1 MFCAVGLPFFAE
13 KYNPMKKQELIA
25 DFIKNHEELIR
36 YVDRLDDFEFSY
48 SYNNKWTAGQQLE
61 HVLRTIMPFPKV
73 LPSKE
78 FILEKFGKINR
89 STWDYKTVLE
99 NYSKTSLKAPEQF
112 LPKDD
117 IPIIQKN
124 EIISDIRTILR
135 KTAGLLDTYSED
147 ELDTLTLPHPLL
159 GTLTIREMFYLMS
172 YHPLHHQKQI
182 EKMLEDHF
190 R

>member
-1 MFCAVGLPFFAE
+1 
-13 KYNPMKKQELIA
+13 MKKQELIA
-25 DFIKNHEELIR
+25 DFIRNHEELIR
-36 YVDRLDDFEFSY
+36 YVDRLDNLEFSY

-61 HVLRTIMPFPKV
+61 HILRTIIPFPKV
-73 LPSKE
+73 LSSKE

-89 STWDYKTVLE
+89 SAWDYTTVLE

-112 LPKDD
+112 VPKDD

-124 EIISDIRTILR
+124 EIIRDIQATLR
-135 KTAGLLDTYSED
+135 KIASLLDTYSED

-159 GTLTIREMFYLMS
+159 GILTIREMFYLMS
-172 YHPLHHQKQI
+172 YHPLHHQKHI
-182 EKMLEDHF
+182 EAMLENDF